1 MQGQPQEPTMR
12 AATLIATLTCLLLV
26 PARADAQR
34 ITGRAT
40 DETARAPIPEVQV
53 EALSQGRVIAHT
65 MTDATGAYALQLPG
79 AARVVIRA
87 TRLGYSAYT
96 SDAIDLAANAA
107 VTRNIAMKPA
117 AIEADSIVVR
127 ADGSF
132 ERGTDAFR
140 RRCALGLGV
149 CLGPGALMQRN
160 AVRVTDLFRGVEG
173 LALRGGPTDPVIA
186 TMQGYGC
193 LAIFLDHHVYPIAM
207 YDRTRSLTG
216 SIISGN
222 PALGNAQSAR
232 GAGLNVID
240 PATITGI
247 EIYRGFHEVPKELLR
262 TQRAQEI
269 WPSKSGPCG
278 VAIVWTRT
286 SW

>member
-1 MQGQPQEPTMR
+1 MR
-12 AATLIATLTCLLLV
+12 AATLITTLTCILLV
-26 PARADAQR
+26 AARADAQR

-40 DETARAPIPEVQV
+40 DETARAPIPEVLV
-53 EALSQGRVIAHT
+53 EALSLGRVIAQT
-65 MTDATGAYALQLPG
+65 MTDANGAYALQLP
-79 AARVVIRA
+79 APARVVIRA

-96 SDAIDLAANAA
+96 SDAIDLTVNAA
-107 VTRNIAMKPA
+107 ITRNIAMKPA
-117 AIEADSIVVR
+117 AIAADSILVR

-140 RRCALGLGV
+140 RRCGLGLGV
-149 CLGPGALMQRN
+149 CLAPGAIMQRN
-160 AVRVTDLFRGVEG
+160 ARRVTDLFRGVEG

-193 LAIFLDHHVYPIAM
+193 LVIFVDHHVYPVAM

-216 SIISGN
+216 SILSGN
-222 PALGNAQSAR
+222 PALGNAQSTG
-232 GAGLNVID
+232 GAGLNGMD
-240 PATITGI
+240 PGTITGV

-262 TQRAQEI
+262 TQRAQQI
-269 WPSKSGPCG
+269 WPASSKSGPCG